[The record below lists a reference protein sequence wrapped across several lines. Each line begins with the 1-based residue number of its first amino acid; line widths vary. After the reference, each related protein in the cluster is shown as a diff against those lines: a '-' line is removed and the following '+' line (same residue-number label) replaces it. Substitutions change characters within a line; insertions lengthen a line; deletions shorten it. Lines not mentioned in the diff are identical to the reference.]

1 LRAETSFGARRVSIV
16 DRVDRVVNRFR
27 RAVPTVARYL
37 DDRIVRWRTGS
48 NDGQF
53 LVLAA
58 LIGVVSGMTL
68 SSLASYAAVPAGTFV
83 IPILLGMLALRFR
96 PLLALV
102 IFTVVCLAATVI
114 RETAQNGLVA
124 GRISSLAAIAII
136 FAIVLFDSSRRRSG
150 LPGPLGEAMLVDL
163 RDRLQ
168 AQGVVPTLPEGWTSQ
183 SAMASAGGV
192 KFAGDF
198 LVANLSEDES
208 TLEMVLVDVCGKG
221 VTAGTQS
228 LQFAGALGGLIGALP
243 PLGLFAAA
251 NDFLLRQDWN
261 EGFATAVH
269 VLVDLRGG
277 GYTIINAGHPPALR
291 WAAAAREW
299 TVDGARGTALGITKD
314 AEFHQ
319 TVGELAAGDALMFY
333 TDGVV
338 ESRTKDF
345 TAGIE
350 WLRGVAAKV
359 VSTGFDQAP
368 RRILAQVESGDDD
381 RAVLIITR
389 ALPPTSAGG
398 TGSSSL
404 RPRRA
409 LR

>member
-1 LRAETSFGARRVSIV
+1 MA
-16 DRVDRVVNRFR
+16 NRFR
-27 RAVPTVARYL
+27 RATPNVARYL

-48 NDGQF
+48 NEGQF

-58 LIGVVSGMTL
+58 LIGVVTGMTL
-68 SSLASYAAVPAGTFV
+68 MSLASYSALPAGTFV
-83 IPILLGMLALRFR
+83 IPVLLGMLAMRFK
-96 PLLALV
+96 PLSALV
-102 IFTVVCLAATVI
+102 LFTVLCLSASVI
-114 RETAQNGLVA
+114 KETSKSGFIA
-124 GRISSLAAIAII
+124 GRISSLAAIVII
-136 FAIVLFDSSRRRSG
+136 FAIILFDSSRRRSG

-168 AQGVVPTLPEGWTSQ
+168 AQGVVPPLPNGWTSQ

-198 LVANLSEDES
+198 LVANLSDDES

-221 VTAGTQS
+221 VTAGTAS

-243 PLGLFAAA
+243 PLGLFSAA
-251 NDFLLRQDWN
+251 NDFLLRQSWDD
-261 EGFATAVH
+261 GFATAVH
-269 VLVDLRGG
+269 VLVNLPTGD
-277 GYTIINAGHPPALR
+277 YTIINAGHPPALR
-291 WAAAAREW
+291 WDAASREW
-299 TVDGARGTALGITKD
+299 VVDGARGTALGITTD

-319 TVGELAAGDALMFY
+319 TVGTLGEGDALMFY

-350 WLRGVAAKV
+350 WLRGIAAKV

-381 RAVLIITR
+381 RAVLIVTR
-389 ALPPTSAGG
+389 ALSE
-398 TGSSSL
+398 
-404 RPRRA
+404 
-409 LR
+409 

>member
-1 LRAETSFGARRVSIV
+1 M
-16 DRVDRVVNRFR
+16 
-27 RAVPTVARYL
+27 ARYL

-48 NDGQF
+48 NEGQF

-58 LIGVVSGMTL
+58 LIGVVTGMTVI
-68 SSLASYAAVPAGTFV
+68 SLINYAAVPSGVFV
-83 IPILLGMLALRFR
+83 IPVLLGMLALRFR
-96 PLLALV
+96 PLLSLV
-102 IFTVVCLAATVI
+102 SFTVLCL
-114 RETAQNGLVA
+114 TASVVKESAENGFVA
-124 GRISSLAAIAII
+124 GRVSSLGAIAVI
-136 FAIVLFDSSRRRSG
+136 FSIVLFDSSRRRSG
-150 LPGPLGEAMLVDL
+150 LPGPVGEAMLVDL

-168 AQGVVPTLPEGWTSQ
+168 AQGTVPPLPAGWAAQ

-198 LVANLSEDES
+198 LVANLSDDE
-208 TLEMVLVDVCGKG
+208 TRLEMVLVDVCGKG
-221 VTAGTQS
+221 VSAGTQS

-251 NDFLLRQDWN
+251 NDFLLRQNWD

-269 VLVDLRGG
+269 VLISLDTGA
-277 GYTIINAGHPPALR
+277 YTIINAGHPPALR
-291 WAAAAREW
+291 WDTEQRAW
-299 TVDGARGTALGITKD
+299 IVDGARGTALGITHA

-319 TVGELAAGDALMFY
+319 TVGKLEPGDALMFY

-345 TAGIE
+345 TDGIQ
-350 WLRGVAAKV
+350 WLRKVAANV

-368 RRILAQVESGDDD
+368 KRILAQVESGDDD
-381 RAVLIITR
+381 RAVLIVSR
-389 ALPPTSAGG
+389 SLSAAEPDA
-398 TGSSSL
+398 SSP

-409 LR
+409 RR